1 MDYYKNVDKLCC
13 PDSLGRIGQHI
24 PAVEGIDYT
33 VIQDLDQ
40 EPVTLQD
47 FADHCRVDFNVD
59 DNLLAFYLKSAR
71 QYLEQW
77 SQLSFGVKT
86 IRFRALRVPNRWK
99 LVNGPFTATND
110 PDRTLFGDILMQGGT
125 EVDIEL
131 TTGWGAA
138 GLPEAIKVA
147 VCRYAAGLYA
157 IRENYILNI
166 NGTIQEPSQVMDEAQ
181 KMVRPWANITF
192 P

>member
-1 MDYYKNVDKLCC
+1 MDYYKNIDKLCC
-13 PDSLGRIGQHI
+13 PDSLGRIGQRR
-24 PAVEGIDYT
+24 PAVEGVDYA

-99 LVNGPFTATND
+99 LMFGPFTAIND

-131 TTGWGAA
+131 TSGWGAA

-147 VCRYAAGLYA
+147 ICRYAAGLYA

-181 KMVRPWANITF
+181 KMVRPWANVTW

>member
-1 MDYYKNVDKLCC
+1 MNYALNEDKLCC
-13 PDSLGRIGQHI
+13 PDSLGRVGQRH
-24 PAVEGIDYT
+24 PAVEGIDYA
-33 VIQDLDQ
+33 VIQDLTQ

-77 SQLSFGVKT
+77 AQLSFGVKT

-99 LVNGPFTATND
+99 LMFGPFTAIND
-110 PDRTLFGDILMQGGT
+110 PDRTLFGDMLMQGGT

-131 TTGWGAA
+131 TTGWPNDD
-138 GLPEAIKVA
+138 LPEAIKVA
-147 VCRYAAGLYA
+147 ICRYAAGLYA

-181 KMVRPWANITF
+181 KMVRPFMNITF